1 MRTLRRT
8 LSIIGIATLLSSFGC
23 ATRTVIVVDRNDDIV
38 RLGPNVV
45 GSVSVYRNGEWQEAG
60 KMKLPEGW
68 YAGPGPKDLT
78 H

>member
-1 MRTLRRT
+1 
-8 LSIIGIATLLSSFGC
+8 
-23 ATRTVIVVDRNDDIV
+23 VIVVDRNDDIV

-45 GSVSVYRNGEWQEAG
+45 GSVSVYRNGQWQDAG